1 MSQLIESARV
11 RATFLLALSL
21 AVIPFGSLV
30 YAEEGGTWRGLAV
43 LVATSGKT
51 VSVTDQKD
59 HTIFLQEYDG
69 LVFNDNGETF
79 LDKARYQV
87 VNLTDSGG
95 MADGG
100 YKTFTADDGSQVYA
114 RYRLTN
120 AAPPVLKG
128 EWEFLG
134 GTGKYKGITGRGN
147 YTVQIV
153 SDTVLWDV
161 LEGDYKLP

>member
-1 MSQLIESARV
+1 MI
-11 RATFLLALSL
+11 LL
-21 AVIPFGSLV
+21 GSPA

-51 VSVTDQKD
+51 VNVADQEN
-59 HTIFLQEYDG
+59 HTLFLQEYDG
-69 LVFNDNGETF
+69 LVFNDKGETF
-79 LDKARYQV
+79 LDNARYQV

-100 YKTFTADDGSQVYA
+100 YKTFTAEDGSQVFA

-120 AAPPVLKG
+120 AAPPTLKG

-134 GTGKYKGITGRGN
+134 GTGKYKGITGQGK